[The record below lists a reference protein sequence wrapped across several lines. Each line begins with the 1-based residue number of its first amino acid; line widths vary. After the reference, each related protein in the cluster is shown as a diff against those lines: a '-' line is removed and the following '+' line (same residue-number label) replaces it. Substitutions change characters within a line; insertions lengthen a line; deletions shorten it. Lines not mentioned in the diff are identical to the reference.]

1 MDKTAKK
8 NIDVIGVPAD
18 LGANK
23 RGANM
28 GPAAIRIAG
37 LKEKLN
43 LLGHQVFDKGDLTVP
58 IREQIAAEDREA
70 KYIEAITKVCSELKE
85 SVYQSY
91 KDGNTPVVIGGD
103 HSFAIGTLAA
113 AQKWCSEN
121 NKKLGVVWMDAHAD
135 INTPESSYSKNI
147 HGMPVAVCLGR
158 GHDELKALFQEPM
171 SEKQFSLIG
180 LRDIDGAEKEE
191 LKKSGVLF
199 YTMRKLDEISMYTAM
214 QETLK
219 HLDADYIHLSFDLDG
234 VDPMHAPGVSTPV
247 TGGLSYREAHLAL
260 EMIADTGKLLSA
272 EFVELNP
279 MEDKAHKTAR
289 LTVELLQ
296 SAFGKSIV

>member
-1 MDKTAKK
+1 MKTK
-8 NIDVIGVPAD
+8 IDVIGVPAD

-43 LLGHQVFDKGDLTVP
+43 LLGYEIHDKGDLQVP
-58 IREQIAAEDREA
+58 IREQIGETDKDA
-70 KYIEAITKVCSELKE
+70 KYVDTITGVCKDLKS
-85 SVYQSY
+85 SVYESYQS
-91 KDGNTPVVIGGD
+91 GATPVVLGGD

-113 AQKWCSEN
+113 AQKWCVEN
-121 NKKLGVVWMDAHAD
+121 GKKLGVVWMDAHAD
-135 INTPESSYSKNI
+135 INTPESSYSDNI

-158 GHDELKALFQEPM
+158 GHEQLTSLFETSM
-171 SEKQFSLIG
+171 SPGQFSLIG
-180 LRDIDGAEKEE
+180 LRDIDGAEKSE
-191 LKKSGVLF
+191 LTKSGVRF

-214 QETLK
+214 QETIK
-219 HLDADYIHLSFDLDG
+219 HLDADCIHLSFDLDG

-272 EFVELNP
+272 EFVVGFRQV
-279 MEDKAHKTAR
+279 HR
-289 LTVELLQ
+289 LSEEVWCHGAEAKWKH
-296 SAFGKSIV
+296 SRS

>member
-1 MDKTAKK
+1 MQ

-37 LKEKLN
+37 LKEKLQ
-43 LLGHQVFDKGDLTVP
+43 LLGHKVFDKGDLPVP
-58 IREQIAAEDREA
+58 IREQIDAADKDV
-70 KYIEAITKVCSELKE
+70 KYLETISKVCSDLKS
-85 SVYQSY
+85 SVYASY
-91 KDGNTPVVIGGD
+91 KKGNTPVVIGGD

-113 AQKWCSEN
+113 AQKWCTEN
-121 NKKLGVVWMDAHAD
+121 GKKLGVVWMDAHAD
-135 INTPESSYSKNI
+135 INTPESSYSGNI
-147 HGMPVAVCLGR
+147 HGMPVAACLGR
-158 GHDELKALFQEPM
+158 GHPELTALLDTPM
-171 SEKQFSLIG
+171 APGQFSLIG
-180 LRDIDGAEKEE
+180 LRDIDGPEKAE
-191 LKKSGVLF
+191 LKNSRVRY
-199 YTMRKLDEISMYTAM
+199 YTMRKLDEISMYVAM
-214 QETLK
+214 QETIA
-219 HLDADYIHLSFDLDG
+219 HLDADCIHVSFDLDG

-279 MEDKAHKTAR
+279 MEDKSHKTAR